1 MAHFRIL
8 PSLLCFMLLCLL
20 EMQMQSLKRSNSSS
34 CLLTFCCSSWP
45 LPVEPR
51 CPSFALA
58 LLSLRV
64 AYYQRCMLE
73 EQSTKVRTMVG
84 RTYQSVYEYHKGS
97 GGVSLA
103 GSLAQVT
110 ELLTRYQ
117 YLPLL
122 G

>member
-1 MAHFRIL
+1 
-8 PSLLCFMLLCLL
+8 
-20 EMQMQSLKRSNSSS
+20 
-34 CLLTFCCSSWP
+34 
-45 LPVEPR
+45 
-51 CPSFALA
+51 
-58 LLSLRV
+58 
-64 AYYQRCMLE
+64 MLE